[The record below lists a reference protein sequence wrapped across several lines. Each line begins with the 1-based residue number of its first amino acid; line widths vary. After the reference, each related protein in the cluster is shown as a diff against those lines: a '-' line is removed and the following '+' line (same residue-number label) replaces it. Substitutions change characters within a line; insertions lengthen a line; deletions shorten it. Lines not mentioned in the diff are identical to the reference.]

1 MATPWS
7 GALPDDHKAQPPRR
21 RLPGGDKSYDGSDS
35 SLSAAADNDAFV
47 VVVVSPLGNPRR
59 RVYLSLS
66 HATKA
71 LQRAQKRGAPASM
84 VLCRLVPV
92 AADLDGEVTT

>member
-1 MATPWS
+1 MSLEVEGPAPSGDRPEDQAATKQLNAP
-7 GALPDDHKAQPPRR
+7 
-21 RLPGGDKSYDGSDS
+21 
-35 SLSAAADNDAFV
+35 SLSAAADIANAFV
-47 VVVVSPLGNPRR
+47 VVVVSPYGNPRR

-71 LQRAQKRGAPASM
+71 LQRAHKRGAPASM

-92 AADLDGEVTT
+92 VADLDGEVTD